1 MVAGVVGDGW
11 QQVGVF
17 RRSDRH
23 QVVRGGGG
31 GGWSMCRSCSGHQWR
46 SNRCHLGAATGAGS
60 PVLAVV
66 LMDSPVVWSVRLG
79 VSFFHFC

>member
-11 QQVGVF
+11 QHVGVF

-31 GGWSMCRSCSGHQWR
+31 GWSMCRSCSGHQRR
-46 SNRCHLGAATGAGS
+46 SNRCHLGATTGAGS
-60 PVLAVV
+60 PGSGGGADGFSGGVV
-66 LMDSPVVWSVRLG
+66 S
-79 VSFFHFC
+79 